1 MKKTLNIALILTCTA
16 TLVACSSSLSK
27 NNKPKLDYQSENN
40 KVLNLEV
47 PPDLRDPRQGDLY
60 TLPNGMSANPN
71 ALKQNA
77 DMQTSRV
84 LAKVK
89 NAHIERSG
97 NQRWLVVQDQKA
109 EQLWALLRAF
119 WQENGFTIYS
129 EEPQAGVMET
139 EWAENRAKL
148 PNQGLRKLFN
158 KVGLGSVYTTSER
171 DKFLIRME
179 ANKQNGY
186 DIFFTHK
193 GLEEVYE
200 GRNKDRTVWQPR
212 ANDPNLEA
220 AFLSRFMQYLGV
232 EETTTKQQVQNHND
246 LNQGTEF
253 AKLEKDTVFV
263 SGNAERNI
271 NRIGAALDRIGLT
284 VQEFV
289 AERGLFVVQPA
300 PAESDV
306 LREAAKNSKKSG
318 FLGKLFGKKEV
329 SNNNE
334 SKVEQAPQLF
344 VAVEQLND
352 GQRLHLLQ
360 QSGQPYQGSDKAKLL
375 ANLYRELK

>member
-1 MKKTLNIALILTCTA
+1 MKKTLNIALILTCAAT
-16 TLVACSSSLSK
+16 TLVACSSSK
-27 NNKPKLDYQSENN
+27 NNHPKLDYQSENN

-47 PPDLRDPRQGDLY
+47 PPDLHDPRQGDLY

-71 ALKQNA
+71 ALQQNA

-84 LAKVK
+84 LMRVK

-97 NQRWLVVQDQKA
+97 NQRWLVVQDQNA
-109 EQLWALLRAF
+109 AQLWSTLRTF

-148 PNQGLRKLFN
+148 PNQGLRKLFD

-232 EETTTKQQVQNHND
+232 EETTTTQQQSQKHAASE
-246 LNQGTEF
+246 QETEF

-263 SGNAERNI
+263 SGDAERNI

-289 AERGLFVVQPA
+289 SERGLFVVQPA

-306 LREAAKNSKKSG
+306 LREAAKNNKKSG
-318 FLGKLFGKKEV
+318 FLGKLFGKKEA
-329 SNNNE
+329 SSE
-334 SKVEQAPQLF
+334 QKVEQAPQLF
-344 VAVEQLND
+344 VAVEQATN

-375 ANLYRELK
+375 ENLYRELK